1 MQRKEFL
8 SKTILAGSSLLA
20 GNAAI
25 ARVIAGP
32 APAPIAGPAPGLPI
46 AQNANPPFHLNYGIH
61 DGMFRN
67 LGGPDFTEQIHF
79 AYEQGFRAIEDN
91 GMMDRP
97 ADQQAKIGDT
107 LRKLNMTMG
116 VFVLNFDHWPVST
129 SLCSGDPQWLD
140 KFLAACHQAVDVAA
154 RCNGKWITVVPGNY
168 DRKLAIGY
176 QTTNVIHALR
186 KACEILE
193 PHGLVMV
200 LEALSD
206 TPDLFLRHP
215 DQTFMI
221 CEAVNSPSCKFLF
234 DMYHMQ
240 RNEGDLIP
248 NIDRAWQHIAYFQIG
263 DNPGRKEPGTGEMNY
278 HNIFKHIY
286 KKGYSGVL
294 GMEHGMAGTGADG
307 EKALIKAY
315 RDADDFL

>member
-8 SKTILAGSSLLA
+8 SRSVLAGGSLLA
-20 GNAAI
+20 GKRLPTAA
-25 ARVIAGP
+25 ATSAAAG
-32 APAPIAGPAPGLPI
+32 A
-46 AQNANPPFHLNYGIH
+46 PFHLNYGIH
-61 DGMFRN
+61 DGLFKN
-67 LGGPDFTEQIHF
+67 LAGPSFIDQIKF
-79 AYEQGFRAIEDN
+79 AYDQGFRAIEDN

-97 ADQQAKIGDT
+97 AEEQARIGDA
-107 LRKLNMTMG
+107 LKQLNMTMG

-129 SLCSGDPQWLD
+129 SLCSGDPVWLE
-140 KFLAACHQAVDVAA
+140 KFLKACHEAIDVAA
-154 RCNGKWITVVPGNY
+154 RCHGKWITVVPGNY
-168 DRKLAIGY
+168 DRKLAMGY
-176 QTTNVIHALR
+176 QTTHVIHALR

-221 CEAVNSPSCKFLF
+221 CEAVNSPACQYLF

-248 NIDRAWQHIAYFQIG
+248 NIDRAWEHIAYFQIG

-278 HNIFKHIY
+278 HNIFRHIY
-286 KKGYSGVL
+286 QKGYKGVL
-294 GMEHGMAGTGADG
+294 GMEHGMAGTGAEG

-315 RDADDFL
+315 READDFL

>member
-8 SKTILAGSSLLA
+8 SRTLLA
-20 GNAAI
+20 GGALLGGGAIKAEAVTAGTLNPEEKQPAA
-25 ARVIAGP
+25 GT
-32 APAPIAGPAPGLPI
+32 
-46 AQNANPPFHLNYGIH
+46 PFHLNYGIH

-67 LGGPDFTEQIHF
+67 HAGPDFTDQIRF

-91 GMMDRP
+91 GMMDRTP
-97 ADQQAKIGDT
+97 EEQARIGET
-107 LRKLNMTMG
+107 LKKLGMTMG

-129 SLCSGDPQWLD
+129 SLCSGDPVWLE
-140 KFLAACHQAVDVAA
+140 KFLKACHAAVDTAA

-168 DRKLAIGY
+168 DRKLALGY
-176 QTTNVIHALR
+176 QTAHVLHALR
-186 KACEILE
+186 LASEILE

-215 DQTFMI
+215 DQTYLL
-221 CEAVNSPSCKFLF
+221 CEAVNSPSCKYLF

-248 NIDRAWQHIAYFQIG
+248 NIDRAWKHIAYFQIG

-278 HNIFKHIY
+278 KNIFRHIHE
-286 KKGYSGVL
+286 KGYTGVL
-294 GMEHGMAGTGADG
+294 GMEHGMAGTGIEG

>member
-8 SKTILAGSSLLA
+8 SQSVLAGGSLLA
-20 GNAAI
+20 GKRLHTSAASTH
-25 ARVIAGP
+25 AGSSETRGSSTGLGEP
-32 APAPIAGPAPGLPI
+32 AA
-46 AQNANPPFHLNYGIH
+46 PFHLNYGIH
-61 DGMFRN
+61 DGLFKN
-67 LGGPDFTEQIHF
+67 LAGPSFIDQIKF
-79 AYEQGFRAIEDN
+79 AYDQGFRAIEDN

-97 ADQQAKIGDT
+97 AEEQARIGDA
-107 LRKLNMTMG
+107 LKQLNMTMG

-129 SLCSGDPQWLD
+129 SLCSGDPVWLE
-140 KFLAACHQAVDVAA
+140 KFLKACHEAIDVAA
-154 RCNGKWITVVPGNY
+154 RCHGKWITVVPGNY
-168 DRKLAIGY
+168 DRKLAMGY
-176 QTTNVIHALR
+176 QATHVIHALR

-221 CEAVNSPSCKFLF
+221 CEAVNSPACQYLF

-248 NIDRAWQHIAYFQIG
+248 NIDRAWDHIAYFQIG

-278 HNIFKHIY
+278 HNIFRHIY
-286 KKGYSGVL
+286 QKGYKGVL
-294 GMEHGMAGTGADG
+294 GMEHGMAGTGAEG

-315 RDADDFL
+315 READDFL